1 MKFLTK
7 CSSIMMTM
15 ALAMSMFTAC
25 SSDSLLDVTDSK
37 WGKETASGTTL
48 SLTVNTKGINSTTRA
63 EGNGEGTTTI
73 PAENKINRITVG
85 VFAPD
90 PNPVD
95 GVENED
101 NEIVRNIFICEPENT
116 GDTNKDGSQ
125 EANNEEGSKETSKSK
140 YTFTVDKDG
149 KATVNIDAAFLHEGD
164 HVFVAV
170 NAPRDKFQTVMS
182 AANFHSAE
190 LDLGSA
196 LNNPAGVVMYGE
208 ETLKAPINGVFNI
221 DIQVEHLLAKISLE
235 SLKVDF
241 SSDKDDVFYDGS
253 KETDQNSVKKTSF
266 TPTEVFLINVPR
278 IINFKKDGWPKEENY
293 HQGWPDW
300 NTEDK
305 QKAIENEYNFDVNAA
320 HKLMYIYS
328 DLISKTFKDEEQKV
342 LDYNNK
348 EFGQKISFLTLPN
361 QYTGNNDMTLGLEE
375 RFFGKHAC
383 RTKLVIGGIFK
394 KDGLAERHVYYP
406 ISINAIFENGVAK
419 PAEEGTDPFKVY
431 ANRIYKFNVTITSIG
446 VDNPYQ
452 DSDFKKMTITA
463 TPTPFVDVNN
473 VDINF

>member
-90 PNPVD
+90 PNPVN
-95 GVENED
+95 GVENES

-140 YTFTVDKDG
+140 YTFTVDENG
-149 KATVNIDAAFLHEGD
+149 KATVNIDAAFLNEGD

-170 NAPRDKFQTVMS
+170 NAPRDKFHSVMS
-182 AANFHSAE
+182 AANFHAAE
-190 LDLGSA
+190 LNIGEA
-196 LNNPAGVVMYGE
+196 LAHEDNIAMYGE
-208 ETLKAPINGVFNI
+208 KTLGAPDKNGHFNLDI
-221 DIQVEHLLAKISLE
+221 DVAHILAKISLE
-235 SLKVDF
+235 NLQVAF
-241 SSDKDDVFYDGS
+241 STDKDDVFYDDPTGAS
-253 KETDQNSVKKTSF
+253 ENSKTSF

-278 IINFKKDGWPKEENY
+278 VTKFRENGFSDEDNY
-293 HQGWPDW
+293 YQGYPAWD
-300 NTEDK
+300 TEAK
-305 QKAIENEYNFDVNAA
+305 QQAIETSFKNQNNHIRD
-320 HKLMYIYS
+320 IYCAQ
-328 DLISKTFKDEEQKV
+328 ISKTFAESEQVV
-342 LDYNNK
+342 LNNTNK
-348 EFGQKISFLTLPN
+348 KFGKTVSFYTLPN
-361 QYTGNNDMTLGLEE
+361 KFTESKDMSGDFEE
-375 RFFGKHAC
+375 RFFGRKAC
-383 RTKLVIGGIFK
+383 RTKLVIGGEFK
-394 KDGLAERHVYYP
+394 KDTHNAQHTYYP
-406 ISINAIFENGVAK
+406 ISINAIFNNGVVS
-419 PAEEGTDPFKVY
+419 PAETDTEAFKVY
-431 ANRIYKFNVTITSIG
+431 GNRNYKFNVTITGIG
-446 VDNPYQ
+446 VNNPFE
-452 DSDFKKMTITA
+452 DSDPKSMKITV
-463 TPTPFVDVNN
+463 TPTDFSDVDNGN
-473 VDINF
+473 INY